1 MKKELKKIYLWT
13 RMNSLLQKRERDK
26 ASLDLMND
34 EFKKRKWKTT
44 EEFYKQGKEHSD
56 STVELR
62 DSIKRTEKAIY
73 DLQEEIE
80 EWIKQ
85 KE

>member
-1 MKKELKKIYLWT
+1 MKEELRKITYWT
-13 RMNSLLQKRERDK
+13 KMNELLQERANKK
-26 ASLDLMND
+26 ASLDLMDD

-44 EEFYKQGKEHSD
+44 DDFYKESKEHSD

-62 DSIKRTEKAIY
+62 NSIKKTEKAIY

-80 EWIKQ
+80 KWTKT
-85 KE
+85 K